1 MSEQNKAAA
10 RRVYDAF
17 NSGEV
22 DSLDDIVAAD
32 VVDHDPQNPRA
43 AEGRD
48 GLKQQIAMYREAFPD
63 LHLEVEDQIAEGEM
77 VVSRWTAT
85 GTHQGDLPGIPAS
98 GKSTT
103 VTGIG
108 IDRFEDGMVVEVW
121 GNWDTL
127 GMLQQIGAV
136 PEPQAAQA

>member
-10 RRVYDAF
+10 RKVYDAF

-22 DSLDDIVAAD
+22 DSLDDVVAAD
-32 VVDHDPQNPRA
+32 SVDHDPQNPRA
-43 AEGRD
+43 AEGRE
-48 GLKQQIAMYREAFPD
+48 GLKKQIAMYREAFPD
-63 LHLEVEDQIAEGEM
+63 LHLTVEDQIAEGDM

-108 IDRFEDGMVVEVW
+108 IDRFEDGMIVEVW

-136 PEPQAAQA
+136 PEPEVAQA